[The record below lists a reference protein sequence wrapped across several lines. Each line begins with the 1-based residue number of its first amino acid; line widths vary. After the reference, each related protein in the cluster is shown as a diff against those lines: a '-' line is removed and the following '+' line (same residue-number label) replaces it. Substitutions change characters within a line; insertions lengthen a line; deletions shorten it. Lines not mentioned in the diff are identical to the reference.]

1 MIRLRRAAVLLVAAA
16 LLVVSQLVLPRT
28 VETRIEKELQ
38 SALPGARFVRA
49 SVEASPGLKLL
60 AGRIDEVDLDLRR
73 VPLGDLVVDAL
84 LVDGRGIVVDVPR
97 LVQGQG
103 LVINEAEEL
112 RATLVIAEADLN
124 EYFWSQVHEARFF
137 RVSLEKG
144 RALLTGEVNL
154 LGRSLEVYVSGV
166 FRVEG
171 PASVAFIPEEVSLQN
186 ARLPEAL
193 LDLITQEWAVVLD
206 IGKTPFDLALDELYV
221 EDGQLLIYA
230 SRPPQ
235 AG

>member
-1 MIRLRRAAVLLVAAA
+1 MIRLTRAAVLLAVAAA
-16 LLVVSQLVLPRT
+16 LLVVAQLVLPRT
-28 VETRIEKELQ
+28 VETRIDKELQ
-38 SALPGARFVRA
+38 S
-49 SVEASPGLKLL
+49 
-60 AGRIDEVDLDLRR
+60 
-73 VPLGDLVVDAL
+73 AL
-84 LVDGRGIVVDVPR
+84 LVDGRGLIVDVPR
-97 LVQGQG
+97 LVQGRG
-103 LVINEAEEL
+103 VEIKEAEEL

-137 RVSLEKG
+137 RVSLDKG
-144 RALLTGEVNL
+144 RALLTGEVNF